1 MSNSVSASDTT
12 RHAHDTTRTRHDTTR
27 PTTRGNLWRG
37 RTVGGRE
44 RGEGERVVQRADQD
58 DPLPD
63 GQPMLRHSAH
73 LDHGAVWRHPVGHTA
88 QHVVLALLRVSPCV
102 TRVAFDCVCRV
113 VSCRAHL
120 GGVLR
125 AGHCGWLRV
134 LEMKKATDPRCRVL
148 LVRFDTGLDPQGQEY
163 YRGCR
168 QMRFFISQRTTQD

>member
-1 MSNSVSASDTT
+1 M
-12 RHAHDTTRTRHDTTR
+12 TRHDTR
-27 PTTRGNLWRG
+27 PTTRGNPWRG

-44 RGEGERVVQRADQD
+44 RGEWERVVQRADQD

-73 LDHGAVWRHPVGHTA
+73 LDHGAVWRHPVGYTA

-102 TRVAFDCVCRV
+102 TRVVSCRA
-113 VSCRAHL
+113 CRAHL

-125 AGHCGWLRV
+125 AGHWRRLRV

-148 LVRFDTGLDPQGQEY
+148 LVRFDAGLDPQGQEY
-163 YRGCR
+163 YRGADRCD
-168 QMRFFISQRTTQD
+168 SSSLNYTG